1 MSGGTAPVPLEDQ
14 VRWAEGQLA
23 RTRNYWNAQLQQE
36 KSRANPAYAA
46 QQIRAAEAVVDT
58 LKRLAQG
65 DLDR

>member
-1 MSGGTAPVPLEDQ
+1 MTDGRPNVSLDEQ

-65 DLDR
+65 DLAS